1 LPGEK
6 AHPEAFALKGGR
18 KLVPVRQWD
27 TASKVKVVLEG
38 LQGKPETAICKRHR
52 IKPAEYRRW
61 RKQFLAKIARSFAS
75 TRRPST
81 QRRSDLPGPERAWDE
96 ISKALRVAHE
106 LIEVLPIP
114 VYFKARDGKHLGAN
128 KAWEAYFGVE
138 RESFIGKTVQELF
151 SHAPEVVAKH
161 QAADEGLW
169 RNPGA
174 RSYELQVPVHD
185 GSIRHTLNYKATF
198 TGADG
203 KVAGLIGT
211 IIDITER
218 KHAEQRQAIEHRI
231 TRLLSESE
239 TIASAMPGVLA
250 AFCESLGWACGT
262 RWSMDAKAGGFR
274 CEEAWSIDDPE
285 IAAFLAASRDS
296 TYQPGQAGLVRRV
309 LGTGQPVWI
318 VDIAAEESFLRGKQ
332 AARAGLRSAFALPIC
347 LGDQV
352 LGVLEFFHRDER
364 LPDEW
369 LLKTGVAIGSQ
380 IGHFMARKQAE
391 GELRRSEARF
401 RSLTALSSDWY
412 WEQDEEFRLT
422 FLSSRFV
429 ERTGIDPAPY
439 LGRRRWDHPALNLTE
454 VDWERHRAQLERRE
468 PFFDFE
474 IERASPDAN
483 SVWLSLSGEPVFDEG
498 RRFRGYRGVG
508 TDITERKSAQ
518 VVLRAAYEELARS
531 NAELQQFAYVASHD
545 LQEPLRMIGS
555 YTQLLERRYGDKLD
569 RDAREFMDFIV
580 DGATRM
586 KQLIEDLLAYSRV
599 GTRGKEPQPVQA
611 QTVLDKVLVNLRA
624 AVEKSGAA
632 VTHDRLPEV
641 SADDTQ
647 LAQLLQ
653 NLIANAIK
661 FRKEDEAPRI
671 HVGAEEAGDE
681 WRFSVADNGIGI
693 EPQYFDRIFLVF
705 QRLHT
710 QDEYPGTGIGLAIC
724 RKVAERHRGRIW
736 VESEYGK
743 GSTFRFTLPKIQK
756 GET

>member
-1 LPGEK
+1 M
-6 AHPEAFALKGGR
+6 
-18 KLVPVRQWD
+18 PVRQWD
-27 TASKVKVVLEG
+27 PASKAKVVLEG

-61 RKQFLAKIARSFAS
+61 RKQFLARIARSFVS
-75 TRRPST
+75 PRRPST
-81 QRRSDLPGPERAWDE
+81 QRSAVLPGLARAGDE
-96 ISKALRVAHE
+96 SSKALRVAQE

-128 KAWEAYFGVE
+128 KAWEAYFGVV

-151 SHAPEVVAKH
+151 SNAPEAAARH
-161 QAADEGLW
+161 QAADEELW

-174 RSYELQVPVHD
+174 RSYELQVPVRD

-203 KVAGLIGT
+203 EVTGLIGT

-218 KHAEQRQAIEHRI
+218 KRAEQRQAIEHRV
-231 TRLLSESE
+231 TRLLSECE
-239 TIASAMPGVLA
+239 TVAAAMPGVLA

-285 IAAFLAASRDS
+285 IAAFLAASRES

-332 AARAGLRSAFALPIC
+332 AAKAGLRSAFALPIR
-347 LGDQV
+347 LGEQV
-352 LGVLEFFHRDER
+352 LGALEFFHRDER

-369 LLKTGVAIGSQ
+369 LLNTGVAIGSQ
-380 IGHFMARKQAE
+380 VGHFMARKQAE

-412 WEQDEEFRLT
+412 WEQDEQFRLT
-422 FLSSRFV
+422 FMSSRFA

-439 LGRRRWDHPALNLTE
+439 LGRRRWDRPALNLTE
-454 VDWERHRAQLERRE
+454 SDWERHRAQLERHE

-474 IERASPDAN
+474 MERASPDADP
-483 SVWLSLSGEPVFDEG
+483 VWLSVSGEPVFDED

-508 TDITERKSAQ
+508 TDITERKRAQ
-518 VVLRAAYEELARS
+518 GVLRAAYDELARS

-569 RDAREFMDFIV
+569 RDAHEFMDFIV

-599 GTRGKEPQPVQA
+599 GTRGKEPQPVHA
-611 QTVLDKVLVNLRA
+611 QTVLDKVRVNLRA
-624 AVEKSGAA
+624 AVEQSGATI
-632 VTHDRLPEV
+632 THDRLPDV
-641 SADDTQ
+641 NADDTQ

-661 FRKEDEAPRI
+661 FRKKDEAPRI
-671 HVGAEEAGDE
+671 HVGAEDAGDE
-681 WRFSVADNGIGI
+681 WRFAVADNGIGI
-693 EPQYFDRIFLVF
+693 EPQYFDRIFMVF

-724 RKVAERHRGRIW
+724 RKVVERHRGRIW
-736 VESEYGK
+736 VESAYGK